1 MMVPELDSDGSPSAC
16 GAALR
21 FVMRDMGNGVQR
33 LEEPSVIQHG
43 WREPMPDM
51 APDGSAL
58 TCYLTPAVLDLAQTA
73 LLMLKDR
80 ALGYVMAAPLRGIA
94 VFLSDG
100 VAQVT
105 VKLVYVMGTI
115 EAPVGLVLVG

>member
-1 MMVPELDSDGSPSAC
+1 MVTELDGDAGSCSDG

-21 FVMRDMGNGVQR
+21 FVMRDMGNGVHR
-33 LEEPSVIQHG
+33 LEEPALIQDG
-43 WREPMPDM
+43 WREPMPNVS
-51 APDGSAL
+51 GL
-58 TCYLTPAVLDLAQTA
+58 TCYLTPTVLDLAQTA

-94 VFLSDG
+94 VFLSEG

-105 VKLVYVMGTI
+105 VKLVYVLGTVDLG
-115 EAPVGLVLVG
+115 ATLVLVG